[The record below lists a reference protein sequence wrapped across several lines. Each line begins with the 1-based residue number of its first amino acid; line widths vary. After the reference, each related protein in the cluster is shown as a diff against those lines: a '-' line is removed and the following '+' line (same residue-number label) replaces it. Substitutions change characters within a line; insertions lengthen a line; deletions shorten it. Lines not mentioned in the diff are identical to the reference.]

1 MRPRYHL
8 AESLKMIVSRPCRCY
23 IDAIPVIPFSTLKS
37 SVTTLD
43 FMLKEKFDLTG
54 RRGIVTGA
62 SRGLGKGMA
71 SGLAEMGADIVIA
84 ARDAKRL
91 DAAADELRVFGGT
104 VVPCQADVA
113 IDADVKHIVKTAV
126 DELGGIDFVFCN
138 AGIIRRGVSH
148 EHALD
153 DFDDVYRVN
162 VRSSFFLAQ
171 LSARVMIEQGGGGSI
186 VLTDSVVSRHGSLN
200 VPGYTSSKGA
210 VNALVRALANDW
222 GRYGIR
228 VNGIGPG
235 FCDTDMTE
243 GVRASSERNAYL
255 TGRMS
260 LGRWGCPEDFAGAAV
275 FLASDASS
283 YMTGTTLFIDG
294 GFLAM

>member
-1 MRPRYHL
+1 
-8 AESLKMIVSRPCRCY
+8 
-23 IDAIPVIPFSTLKS
+23 
-37 SVTTLD
+37 
-43 FMLKEKFDLTG
+43 MLKEKFDLTG

-71 SGLAEMGADIVIA
+71 SGLAEMGAGIVIA

-91 DAAADELRVFGGT
+91 DGAAEELRSFGGT
-104 VVPCQADVA
+104 VVTCPADVA
-113 IDADVKHIVKTAV
+113 IDADVERIVKTAV

-138 AGIIRRGVSH
+138 AGIVRRGASH
-148 EHALD
+148 EHRLE

-162 VRSSFFLAQ
+162 VRSSFLLAQ
-171 LSARVMIEQGGGGSI
+171 LAARVMIEQGGGGSI
-186 VLTDSVVSRHGSLN
+186 VITDSVVSWHGSLN

-255 TGRMS
+255 SGRMS
-260 LGRWGCPEDFAGAAV
+260 LGRWGRPEDFAGAAV